1 MSSFKWIKGGI
12 TSPKGFLA
20 AGIHAGI
27 KKKTVED
34 LTLIYSEAPCR
45 AAGTFT
51 RNSLTAWPL
60 DWSKQVIKEPFHYAI
75 LASSGN
81 ANCFNGPTGKKAVE
95 VATKT
100 LAHFLGIPASS
111 ILMAQTGVIGR
122 PYPVE
127 ILRKGIGKV
136 YARLNPK
143 GTGAA
148 RGIMTTDTR
157 PKEFALSLKVKG
169 KKVLLGSISKG
180 SGMVHPDMG
189 TMFIFITTDLDI
201 EKTLLT
207 KLLRKAVAQTFN
219 RMSVDNDLS
228 TNDCVFVL
236 ANGLAGNRRLT
247 SEKDARPFY
256 EALLALCE
264 KQRFEIVRDGE
275 GVTKVCTIEIRSAK
289 TEREAERAAR
299 QIANSMLFKTMLCGA
314 DPNWGRVAA
323 ALGATG
329 IPIDFRKIVIAFNGV
344 PLLKAGTPQTSK
356 IPVLRRILQKSTF
369 RLKVDLKRGKE
380 KVDFVTSD
388 LTKEYVRI
396 NAEYTT

>member
-1 MSSFKWIKGGI
+1 MKWTKGGI
-12 TSPKGFLA
+12 TSPRGFVA
-20 AGIHAGI
+20 AGIHSGI
-27 KKKTVED
+27 KKKPVED

-45 AAGTFT
+45 AAGVFT
-51 RNSLTAWPL
+51 RNKLTAWPL
-60 DWSKQVIKEPFHYAI
+60 DWSREAIHAPFHHAI

-81 ANCFNGPTGKKAVE
+81 ANCFNGPTGKRAVE
-95 VATKT
+95 VSVKA
-100 LAHFLGIPASS
+100 LSHLLGVPPSG
-111 ILMAQTGVIGR
+111 ILLAQTGVIGR
-122 PYPVE
+122 PYPVDV
-127 ILRKGIGKV
+127 LRKGVAKV
-136 YARLNPK
+136 YAKLSPK

-157 PKEFALSLKVKG
+157 PKEFALSFTLKG
-169 KKVLLGSISKG
+169 KKVTLGSISKG
-180 SGMVHPDMG
+180 SGMIHPDMG
-189 TMFIFITTDLDI
+189 TMFIFITTDADI
-201 EKTLLT
+201 EKSLLT
-207 KLLRKAVAQTFN
+207 RLLKKVTAKTFN

-236 ANGLAGNRRLT
+236 ANGLAGNRRIRN
-247 SEKDARPFY
+247 EKEAQPFY

-275 GVTKVCTIEIRSAK
+275 GATKVCTIEIRGAR
-289 TEREAERAAR
+289 TEKEGERAAR
-299 QIANSMLFKTMLCGA
+299 QIANSMLFKTMLAGA

-329 IPIDFRKIVIAFNGV
+329 IPIDFKRIVIAFNDV
-344 PLLKAGTPQTSK
+344 PLLVSGVPRTSK
-356 IPVLRRILQKSTF
+356 IPFLRRILGQSSF

-388 LTKEYVRI
+388 LTKDYVRI